1 MSIEGE
7 TITLENSSS
16 EDGIAEEPKWWLS
29 KESPM
34 PGDAP
39 EWMPSQFKSVEAL
52 ATSYKELQKRL
63 GQAPDSY
70 DLTKGG
76 SWINPEFEGFKEL
89 VEMGQK
95 YRVPGDFM
103 DKMVTSVGSYIDTFS
118 FKPDEVLAKIGEK
131 AEERLELLTNWGNA
145 NFGEDTFAAL
155 TENITTA
162 EGVLALEKIRKAI
175 MSNETVIPTDS
186 GTPVRATTVSS
197 LQTEMKE
204 NIGRYESDPAYRA
217 DLMRRFDIASQ
228 NNKKD

>member
-1 MSIEGE
+1 MSDEGE
-7 TITLENSSS
+7 IDVVPTGSGDNTVP
-16 EDGIAEEPKWWLS
+16 DEPKWWLS

-63 GQAPDSY
+63 GQAPDTY

-76 SWINPEFEGFKEL
+76 DWLNPEFEGFKEL

-103 DKMVTSVGSYIDTFS
+103 DKMVSSVGSYIDTFS
-118 FKPDEVLAKIGEK
+118 FKPEDVMAKIGEK
-131 AEERLELLTNWGNA
+131 AEERIELLTNWGNA

-186 GTPVRATTVSS
+186 NTPVRATTVSS

-204 NIGRYESDPAYRA
+204 NLSRYESDPTYRA

-228 NNKKD
+228 NNKSE